1 MPVLM
6 KAKWDVVVM
15 GGINTDYVVR
25 SAELPKPGQTVFG
38 EAFYTG
44 PGGKGANQAVAAA
57 RLGARVAMIGRVGDE
72 PRGREMV
79 RSLKREGID
88 VRHIGFDPRQPSG
101 AAVIAVDAGGEKQI
115 SAALCANYA
124 LKPKLVREAGEL
136 ISSARVLLCNFEV
149 PPGCVLAAA
158 KLAAKFGVKV
168 ILDPAPPMDVPK
180 GLLPLL
186 HIIRPNSD
194 EAAHMTGVKVKDRAS
209 AKRAGK
215 KLLACGVQRCVIAA
229 GGGNL
234 LVSGEGEIYQ
244 PHLPVKAVD
253 ATGAGDAF
261 AAALAVGTAEGL
273 SIREVMLLATA
284 TAGLSTTK
292 LGAQEAMPRR
302 TEVEDCLQK
311 VTA

>member
-1 MPVLM
+1 MGEM

-25 SAELPKPGQTVFG
+25 SAELPAPGQTVFG

-72 PRGREMV
+72 PRGRDMV

-88 VRHIGFDPRQPSG
+88 VRHIGFDSKQPSG
-101 AAVIAVDAGGEKQI
+101 AAAIAVDAEGEKQI

-124 LKPKLVREAGEL
+124 LTPKLVREAEDL
-136 ISSARVLLCNFEV
+136 IASARVLLCNFET
-149 PPGCVLAAA
+149 PPQCALAAA
-158 KLAAKFGVKV
+158 KLAKKHGVKV
-168 ILDPAPPMDVPK
+168 VLDPAPPSEVPAD
-180 GLLPLL
+180 LFPLL
-186 HIIRPNSD
+186 YIIRPNSD
-194 EAAHMTGVKVKDRAS
+194 EAEHMTGVNVKDRAS
-209 AKRAGK
+209 ARRAGE
-215 KLLACGVQRCVIAA
+215 KLRAMGAARCVIAA

-234 LVSGEGEIYQ
+234 LVSEEGEIYQ

-273 SIREVMLLATA
+273 AIREVMLLATA

-292 LGAQEAMPRR
+292 LGAQEAMPARA
-302 TEVEDCLQK
+302 EVDRCLRK
-311 VTA
+311 LRA